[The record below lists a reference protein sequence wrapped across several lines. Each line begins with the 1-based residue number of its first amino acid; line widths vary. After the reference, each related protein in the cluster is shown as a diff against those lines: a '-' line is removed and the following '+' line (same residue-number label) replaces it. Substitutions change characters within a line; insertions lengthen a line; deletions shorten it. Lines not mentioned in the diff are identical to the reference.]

1 MALYLDKIIHN
12 DHIDMSQ
19 VFLIYK
25 SILYNTDRYSY
36 YKADLYVYT
45 VEYLNLH
52 QKILVSHKLG
62 SYISIR
68 FHSNMPTHFLQIFHK
83 DRPLNCMIIQK
94 EV

>member
-45 VEYLNLH
+45 VEYLGLH
-52 QKILVSHKLG
+52 
-62 SYISIR
+62 
-68 FHSNMPTHFLQIFHK
+68 
-83 DRPLNCMIIQK
+83 
-94 EV
+94 